1 MTLQWI
7 IDTLKQSGVNSKGTV
22 LKALEN
28 ANSIELMELRRSINE
43 EINKKVLEECNLEDI
58 KKSVR

>member
-7 IDTLKQSGVNSKGTV
+7 IDNLKLNGINSKGQV
-22 LKALEN
+22 IKALQE

-43 EINKKVLEECNLEDI
+43 EINKKMMESENSG
-58 KKSVR
+58 KKRI

>member
-7 IDTLKQSGVNSKGTV
+7 IDTLRLNGVNSKGTV

-43 EINKKVLEECNLEDI
+43 EINKMMLESEKND
-58 KKSVR
+58 KTV

>member
-7 IDTLKQSGVNSKGTV
+7 IEVLKLNGVNSKGTV
-22 LKALEN
+22 LKALQE

-43 EINKKVLEECNLEDI
+43 EINKKMMESENIDKTV
-58 KKSVR
+58 

>member
-7 IDTLKQSGVNSKGTV
+7 IDNLKLNGVNSKGTV
-22 LKALEN
+22 LKALEK

-43 EINKKVLEECNLEDI
+43 EINKKMMESENSGEKRI
-58 KKSVR
+58 

>member
-7 IDTLKQSGVNSKGTV
+7 IEVLKLNGVNSKGQV
-22 LKALEN
+22 IKALQE

-43 EINKKVLEECNLEDI
+43 EINKKMMESENIDKTV
-58 KKSVR
+58 

>member
-7 IDTLKQSGVNSKGTV
+7 IDTLKLNGVNSKGQV
-22 LKALEN
+22 IKALQE

-43 EINKKVLEECNLEDI
+43 EINKKMMESENNDKTV
-58 KKSVR
+58 

>member
-7 IDTLKQSGVNSKGTV
+7 IDTLRLNGVNSKGQV
-22 LKALEN
+22 IKALQG

-43 EINKKVLEECNLEDI
+43 EINKKMMESENSGEKRI
-58 KKSVR
+58 

>member
-7 IDTLKQSGVNSKGTV
+7 IDTLRLNGVNSKGQV
-22 LKALEN
+22 IKALQE

-43 EINKKVLEECNLEDI
+43 EINKKMMESENNDKTV
-58 KKSVR
+58 

>member
-7 IDTLKQSGVNSKGTV
+7 LDTLRLNGVNSKGQV
-22 LKALEN
+22 IKALQE

-43 EINKKVLEECNLEDI
+43 EINKKMMESENSGEKRI
-58 KKSVR
+58 

>member
-7 IDTLKQSGVNSKGTV
+7 IDNLKLNGINSKGTV

-28 ANSIELMELRRSINE
+28 ANLNELMELRRSINE
-43 EINKKVLEECNLEDI
+43 EINKKMMESENIDKTI
-58 KKSVR
+58 